1 MQFRIFTAER
11 DNQRAEITFMRVAVG
26 GLALALLANAAAL
39 LSVAGSERTVLNRLE
54 SILSLLRRPL

>member
-39 LSVAGSERTVLNRLE
+39 LSVAGSERFLVVRGRPRRL
-54 SILSLLRRPL
+54 SSP